1 MSKKD
6 KLNQEQIKFDI
17 FENKKIKYN
26 PPIYDCIEKYKYI
39 GIDNKIE
46 YLFEKD
52 FSLNQCVISSDTG
65 EEVDSIKLPLLSEIS
80 AGSPIYINEEYEEYF
95 YIKDFSLNQCVI
107 SSDTG
112 EEVDSIKLPL
122 LSEISAGSPI
132 YINEEYEEYFYI
144 PKDVIRYNKDLFM
157 LKVKGDSMIDAGI
170 SEISAGSP
178 IYINEEYE
186 EYFYIPK
193 DVIRYN
199 KDLFML
205 KVKGDSMIDAGI
217 DDGDYVVIRKENNV
231 SKKSIVAVEVD
242 GHATLKR
249 FEVQGSRLI
258 LIPENKNYDPIVVSV
273 SEARIIGSAIGV
285 IKCNIN

>member
-6 KLNQEQIKFDI
+6 KLNQEQITFDI

-26 PPIYDCIEKYKYI
+26 PPLYDCIEKYKYI
-39 GIDNKIE
+39 GIDNKRE

-52 FSLNQCVISSDTG
+52 FSLNQCVISLETG
-65 EEVDSIKLPLLSEIS
+65 EEVDSIRLPLL
-80 AGSPIYINEEYEEYF
+80 
-95 YIKDFSLNQCVI
+95 
-107 SSDTG
+107 
-112 EEVDSIKLPL
+112 
-122 LSEISAGSPI
+122 
-132 YINEEYEEYFYI
+132 
-144 PKDVIRYNKDLFM
+144 
-157 LKVKGDSMIDAGI
+157 

-217 DDGDYVVIRKENNV
+217 DDGDYVVIRKDNNV

-273 SEARIIGSAIGV
+273 SEARIIGSAVGV